1 MNEPQAHL
9 STSSWG
15 IFVYMEPASPSVRIS
30 SMHLGAKLILTDHHS
45 GYYLLL

>member
-15 IFVYMEPASPSVRIS
+15 IFVYMEPASPVRIS